1 MGILS
6 CKKCGSKEYVKN
18 GIVRGLQRY
27 KCKNVECK
35 CNFVSGDKRC
45 ERGKPAALKHLAM
58 LLYAV
63 GGMSFNG
70 IGRIL
75 DIQDTTVSNWIRK
88 EAENIP
94 EPEIT
99 AETKIV
105 MLDEMWHFIQKKL
118 KNYGSGEQYAL
129 SVAEPLDG
137 SWVIVVKK
145 LAKN

>member
-1 MGILS
+1 
-6 CKKCGSKEYVKN
+6 
-18 GIVRGLQRY
+18 
-27 KCKNVECK
+27 
-35 CNFVSGDKRC
+35 
-45 ERGKPAALKHLAM
+45 M

-75 DIQDTTVSNWIRK
+75 DIQDTTVSNWIKK
-88 EAENIP
+88 EAENIL

-105 MLDEMWHFIQKKL
+105 ILDEMWHFIQKKL
-118 KNYGSGEQYAL
+118 KNYGSGVQYAVSL
-129 SVAEPLDG
+129 AEPLDG